1 MSDQLNLEV
10 VTPHRTV
17 LVEDVD
23 SVTLPGIE
31 GELGILPEHIPLL
44 TTLDTGIMS
53 YSSNG
58 KTQAIAVHWGYAQ
71 VEGESV
77 RVLAELAETAS
88 EIDLQRA
95 KEAETKAKEYLVSG
109 KTETDWKAEE
119 NRQKKYESK
128 LKRSIVRQTVAQSQ
142 LPAKLS
148 FNKFENFHFQ
158 NSINLLLAFN

>member
-53 YSSNG
+53 YKNSSGN
-58 KTQAIAVHWGYAQ
+58 TQAIAVHWGYAQ
-71 VEGESV
+71 VEGNSV
-77 RVLAELAETAS
+77 RVLAELAETAD
-88 EIDLQRA
+88 EIDIERA
-95 KEAETKAKEYLVSG
+95 KDAEKKARDNLISGATTTSSWEKEQS
-109 KTETDWKAEE
+109 
-119 NRQKKYESK
+119 RQDKYESK
-128 LKRSIVRQTVAQSQ
+128 LKRSIVRQKVAQF
-142 LPAKLS
+142 L
-148 FNKFENFHFQ
+148 
-158 NSINLLLAFN
+158 